1 MEGKRFLRS
10 IRLQNILSF
19 GPDTPEL
26 PLEPLNVLIG
36 PNASGKSNLI
46 EAISLLAAAP
56 RDLQQPI
63 REGGGVHEWLWKGVK
78 RLGTASLDVTVEYT
92 GPMRFS
98 VEDKLKLWAHDIDRL
113 ETPRILRYRFS
124 FGETGARFDLR
135 DEAVRETGT
144 RFDLRDEVV
153 EDEEQFPDD
162 IGLHYRYREGRP
174 VISAFVKDGMSRIQR
189 HFDPEDLKPDQSILS
204 QRRDPGT
211 YPEVT
216 WLADKFERMD
226 FYRDW
231 NFGRSMPPRAPQ
243 SPDLPND
250 FLLED
255 ASNIGLVLN
264 QLQNWHDGLDEK
276 ILKQMRTV
284 YPSIKRV
291 MTTISGGRVQVFFH
305 EDGLRH
311 PVPAP
316 RLSDG
321 TLRYLCLLSI
331 LCHPEPP
338 PVICL
343 EEPELGL
350 HPDIIPEV
358 AKLLVEASTR
368 TQLFVTTH
376 SDILVNALSDTSEA
390 VIVCEKLDGATLLQ
404 RLDAKDLKPW
414 LEKYRLGDLW
424 IRGDIGGTR
433 W

>member
-1 MEGKRFLRS
+1 MDGKRFLQS

-26 PLEPLNVLIG
+26 TLEPLNVLIG

-46 EAISLLAAAP
+46 EALSLLAAAP

-63 REGGGVHEWLWKGVK
+63 REGGGVHEWLWKGVD
-78 RLGTASLDVTVEYT
+78 RLASATMDITLEYPKPIQHAWQVSETRAVDLDVKLFGYRLSFKETT
-92 GPMRFS
+92 QRFDLQDES
-98 VEDKLKLWAHDIDRL
+98 VEDKNPSAISSNAGF
-113 ETPRILRYRFS
+113 Y
-124 FGETGARFDLR
+124 
-135 DEAVRETGT
+135 
-144 RFDLRDEVV
+144 
-153 EDEEQFPDD
+153 
-162 IGLHYRYREGRP
+162 YRYQGGAP
-174 VISAFVKDGMSRIQR
+174 IISALTS
-189 HFDPEDLKPDQSILS
+189 DLKSRSERPIKREELRPDQSILS
-204 QRRDPGT
+204 QRRDPDS

-216 WLADKFERMD
+216 WVADQFSRIR
-226 FYRDW
+226 FYREW
-231 NFGRSMPPRAPQ
+231 NFGRSMPPRTPQ

-264 QLQNWHDGLDEK
+264 QLQNWHDGLDEE
-276 ILKQMRTV
+276 ILRQMRTF

-311 PVPAP
+311 PVPAN

-321 TLRYLCLLSI
+321 TLRYLCLLVI
-331 LCHPEPP
+331 LCHPDPP
-338 PVICL
+338 PIICL

-358 AKLLVEASTR
+358 AKLLVEASAR

-376 SDILVNALSDTSEA
+376 SDVLIDALSHIPEA
-390 VIVCEKLDGATLLQ
+390 IVVCEKPEGATQLQ
-404 RLDAKDLKPW
+404 RLDAHELKDW
-414 LEKYRLGDLW
+414 LQKYRLGELW
-424 IRGDIGGTR
+424 TSGHIGGNR